1 MCFTGIPA
9 PSLPVEAA
17 AEAQELDLNE
27 MPEQSCFHVQL
38 QPLCVAEWVEG
49 GSTGLLCMPLKGV
62 LSNNTFIRSLL
73 EVPSAACLLRRSS
86 LI

>member
-49 GSTGLLCMPLKGV
+49 GGRRDYCV
-62 LSNNTFIRSLL
+62 
-73 EVPSAACLLRRSS
+73 CL
-86 LI
+86 